1 MSTVTELNPRLLA
14 VTEAGVSVWL
24 HLTDRIKEILERS

>member
-14 VTEAGVSVWL
+14 ITEAGVSVRN
-24 HLTDRIKEILERS
+24 LTDRIKEILERS

>member
-14 VTEAGVSVWL
+14 ITEAGMSVWL
-24 HLTDRIKEILERS
+24 DWITAIREGS

>member
-24 HLTDRIKEILERS
+24 HLMDRIKEILERS

>member
-14 VTEAGVSVWL
+14 ITEAGVTVWL
-24 HLTDRIKEILERS
+24 HLTDLIKEILERS